1 MTMTL
6 DTARLAAW
14 GYFLAGSGYL
24 AFTAYLLGRRLL
36 RKDARLRRL
45 LPLVLV
51 FSGWWGVAGLFFMV
65 TEQPGWLSLERI
77 FDTLRYAGW
86 YACLLTLLANPLAG
100 QKLSPRLR
108 WLSGIAFFV
117 TLAGVT
123 MNALEAWHP
132 GHDPF
137 QPGRLLLFNQLSM
150 SIFALS
156 LVEQLL
162 RNAPADGY
170 WNVKPLGLGLAAIF
184 TFDLYYFSNM
194 LLFNRVDESLFSIR
208 GYAHLLI
215 IPLLTQALQRAAR
228 RRTPLAFSQA
238 AVFHTTALVVTGAYL
253 LLAAAVGFYIRDFG
267 GTWGTALQRLL
278 LFAALLALAVLV
290 FSGTLRS
297 RLRVLVGKHFFRY
310 RYDYR
315 EEWLKFTRALSLA
328 GAPEE
333 IGSRL
338 IRGLADL
345 VESPAGSL
353 WLRDNQGLYSQG
365 ARWNFPTIGAREQ
378 AEGELIQFL
387 QHSGWIVN
395 LDEYRSQPQH
405 YDGVIFPDW
414 LTTLPQAWLV
424 IPLANGEQLV
434 GFVILATARTRL
446 DVNWE
451 VNDLLKTAGRQAAGF
466 IAQLQATE
474 ALLEAR
480 KFEAFNRMSAFVV
493 HDLKNIITQL
503 SLMVRNAERH
513 IDNPEFQHD
522 MLSTVQH
529 SVERMRQLMLQLRE
543 GAAPPGGVVGVDL
556 ATLLERIH
564 TSRAHVQ
571 PALSLDIRENLT
583 ARGHEERLER
593 VIGHMVQ
600 NALDATPASGSVSL
614 HLLRREGMACVEVI
628 DTGCGMTPE
637 FIRERLFKPF
647 QTTKSAAMA
656 SMGGMGIGAFESYQ
670 YVQELGGRIDVESTP
685 GQGTCMRM
693 LLPLFELNARSELHH
708 LETA

>member
-1 MTMTL
+1 MALVT
-6 DTARLAAW
+6 DRLAAW
-14 GYFLAGSGYL
+14 GYLLAGSGYL
-24 AFTAYLLGRRLL
+24 AYSAYLLGRRLL
-36 RKDARLRRL
+36 LKEARLRRL

-51 FSGWWGVAGLFFMV
+51 VSGLWGIAGLLLV
-65 TEQPGWLSLERI
+65 IKGQPELLTLERI
-77 FDTLRYAGW
+77 FDSLRYAGW
-86 YACLLTLLANPLAG
+86 YACLLILLATPLAG

-108 WLSGIAFFV
+108 WLSSIAAFITVFGLVMNILDALHQDNDFFR
-117 TLAGVT
+117 
-123 MNALEAWHP
+123 P
-132 GHDPF
+132 D
-137 QPGRLLLFNQLSM
+137 RLLLFNQLTM

-162 RNAPADGY
+162 RNTPADDY
-170 WNVKPLGLGLAAIF
+170 WNVKPMGLGLAALF
-184 TFDLYYFSNM
+184 TFDLYYFSNT
-194 LLFNRVDESLFSIR
+194 LLFNQVDVSLFSIR

-215 IPLLTQALQRAAR
+215 LPLLAQALQRAAR

-238 AVFHTTALVVTGAYL
+238 AVFHTTALVVTGSYL
-253 LLAAAVGFYIRDFG
+253 LLTAAVGFYIRDFG
-267 GTWGTALQRLL
+267 GSWGTALQTLL
-278 LFAALLALAVLV
+278 LFAALLGLAVLM

-345 VESPAGSL
+345 VESPAGTL
-353 WLRDNQGLYSQG
+353 WLLDRHGSYSQS
-365 ARWNFPTIGAREQ
+365 ARWNFPEISATEPAHGAL
-378 AEGELIQFL
+378 ADFL

-395 LDEYRSQPQH
+395 LEEYRSHPEH
-405 YDGVIFPDW
+405 YENVIFPDW
-414 LTTLPQAWLV
+414 LASLSQAWLV

-434 GFVILATARTRL
+434 GFVILATARARL
-446 DVNWE
+446 EVNWE

-543 GAAPPGGVVGVDL
+543 GAAPPGGMVGVDL
-556 ATLLERIH
+556 PILLERIRD
-564 TSRAHVQ
+564 SRQHMQ
-571 PALSLDIRENLT
+571 PVLSLDIQEKLV

-614 HLLRREGMACVEVI
+614 HLYRSQGMACVEVR
-628 DTGCGMTPE
+628 DTGCGMTAE
-637 FIRERLFKPF
+637 FIRDRLFKPF
-647 QTTKSAAMA
+647 QSTKSGEAAG
-656 SMGGMGIGAFESYQ
+656 MGGMGVGAFESYQ
-670 YVQELGGRIDVESTP
+670 YVQELGGRLNVDSTP
-685 GQGTCMRM
+685 GQGTCIRM
-693 LLPLFELNARSELHH
+693 QLPLFELTARSELHH